1 MGFIVLLC
9 IPTDPFLRTNEEYI
23 HSRIVLQYV
32 ALAYVRSL
40 LNSTYVTLPL
50 GTVSYCTVRLDST
63 TVGTYVRYCTIC
75 LYIR

>member
-1 MGFIVLLC
+1 MAAAAAAARSRWGLLFYYLFPQ
-9 IPTDPFLRTNEEYI
+9 IHSYGLHNEEYI

-50 GTVSYCTVRLDST
+50 GTVSYCTVR
-63 TVGTYVRYCTIC
+63 
-75 LYIR
+75 